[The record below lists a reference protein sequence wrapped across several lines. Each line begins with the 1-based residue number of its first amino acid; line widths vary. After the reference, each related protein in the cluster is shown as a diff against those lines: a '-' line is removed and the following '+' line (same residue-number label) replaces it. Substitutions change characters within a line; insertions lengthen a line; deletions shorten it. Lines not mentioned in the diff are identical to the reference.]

1 MRKIER
7 EMIAAVV
14 NRRDWHKDN
23 TAVYYVSAQESG
35 NPLGARAEIKLHNN
49 LIAEMWYDAGAL
61 LVNVEMLRRYPT
73 PTTKSRLRAL
83 QVNVTTK
90 RGVTYLD
97 NEAI

>member
-1 MRKIER
+1 MKKIER

-14 NRRDWHKDN
+14 NRRNWHKDN
-23 TAVYYVSAQESG
+23 TAVYYILAQESG
-35 NPLGARAEIKLHNN
+35 NPHGARAEIKLHNN
-49 LIAEMWYDAGAL
+49 LIAEMWYESGKL
-61 LVNVEMLRRYPT
+61 EVNVAMLRRYPT

-83 QVNVTTK
+83 RVNVTTK